1 MVVDNFDDIRP
12 YQDAEVVGVLER
24 LIQDADLVGS
34 AAAFLVPGWYRFLP
48 ASARTFARQL
58 LRRRTKGLS
67 TITDVQ
73 VMLSKYFE
81 HMIRRTSDGFSCS
94 GIERLDRETPY
105 LFVANHRDIA
115 MDSGFMN
122 YALWSNDFPTSQI
135 AVGDNLFSHGFESD
149 LMRLNKSFV
158 VIRNETG
165 LKAQYAAV
173 SRTSRYIRST
183 LDTGDSV
190 WIAQREG
197 RSKDGFDRTEP
208 AILKMFMLA
217 YRNKADESVL
227 AWLNQVQLVPVSI
240 SYEIDPCAGMKAR
253 ELYLTERDGKYQKHE
268 NEDLESIVAGI
279 LGFKGRVHLNFAD
292 PICDGFDTVEA
303 LATEIDRRI
312 ADGIQ
317 PYPTYVE
324 SENRL
329 TGVEN
334 VDGLRG
340 KVAHAFEETFAQLPE
355 DQRPFFLLQYANQ
368 IRNKREMLEGGE
380 E

>member
-34 AAAFLVPGWYRFLP
+34 AAAFLVPRWYRFLP
-48 ASARTFARQL
+48 DSARTFARQL

-217 YRNKADESVL
+217 YRNKADESVS

>member
-24 LIQDADLVGS
+24 LIQDSDLVGS
-34 AAAFLVPGWYRFLP
+34 AAAFLVPRWYRFLP

-217 YRNKADESVL
+217 YRNKADESVS

>member
-34 AAAFLVPGWYRFLP
+34 AAAFLVPRWYRFLP

-217 YRNKADESVL
+217 YRNKADESVS

-253 ELYLTERDGKYQKHE
+253 DLYLTERDGKYQKLE

>member
-34 AAAFLVPGWYRFLP
+34 AAAFLVPRWYRFLP

-122 YALWSNDFPTSQI
+122 YALWSNAFPTSQI

-253 ELYLTERDGKYQKHE
+253 EMYLTERDGKYQKHE

-340 KVAHAFEETFAQLPE
+340 KVAHTFEETFAQLPE
-355 DQRPFFLLQYANQ
+355 DHRPFFLLQYANQ

>member
-34 AAAFLVPGWYRFLP
+34 AAAFLVPRWYRFLP

-158 VIRNETG
+158 VIRNQKG
-165 LKAQYAAV
+165 LKAQYAALL
-173 SRTSRYIRST
+173 RTSMYIRST

-217 YRNKADESVL
+217 YRNKADESVS

>member
-1 MVVDNFDDIRP
+1 VVVDNFDDIRP

>member
-217 YRNKADESVL
+217 YRNKADESVS

>member
-34 AAAFLVPGWYRFLP
+34 AAAFLVPRWYRFLP

-58 LRRRTKGLS
+58 LRRRTKGLT

-217 YRNKADESVL
+217 YRNKADESVS

-253 ELYLTERDGKYQKHE
+253 ELYLTERDGKYQKYE

-279 LGFKGRVHLNFAD
+279 VGFKGRVHLNFAD
-292 PICDGFDTVEA
+292 PICSDFDNVEA
-303 LATEIDRRI
+303 LAKEIDRRI

-317 PYPTYVE
+317 PYPTYLE

-329 TGVEN
+329 IGVEN